1 VKFTSEILQ
10 VGREAIMSKIIKF
23 WLIFGIG
30 LVPMAVQAQNL
41 NDIIPV
47 EPSQPSLWWQSDRLG
62 QGLIESWAVDQD
74 AKLITLK
81 INAQV
86 WLASDF
92 IKRYTIVQKLS
103 NIARQDGYDLRLENN
118 RQIKL
123 AEYKNVDGIWKIS
136 PRQLGAT
143 PFSGINGNIFG
154 VQN

>member
-1 VKFTSEILQ
+1 
-10 VGREAIMSKIIKF
+10 MSKIIKF

-30 LVPMAVQAQNL
+30 LVPLTVQAQNP

-47 EPSQPSLWWQSDRLG
+47 KPSQPSLWWQSDRLG
-62 QGLIESWAVDQD
+62 QGLIESWVIDQD

-86 WLASDF
+86 WVASDF
-92 IKRYTIVQKLS
+92 IRRYAIVQKLS

-123 AEYKNVDGIWKIS
+123 AEYKNVDGSWQIS

-143 PFSGINGNIFG
+143 PFSAINGNIFG
-154 VQN
+154 LQN